1 MGLFGLGKYASSE
14 CCFMIFCTPTMQ
26 KAALYNMPPAL
37 QMKNTNENDSSNT
50 DSTMRYSP
58 PKHSKEFLRHLE
70 SVKSSW
76 PYNDVADKEDEDV
89 ADQTK
94 DNVLSNSEYGVYCTG
109 EPSIDPSR
117 MLKGISEDDQDWI

>member
-76 PYNDVADKEDEDV
+76 PYNDDADKEDEDV
-89 ADQTK
+89 ADQAK
-94 DNVLSNSEYGVYCTG
+94 DVLSNSEYGVYCTG

-117 MLKGISEDDQDWI
+117 MLQGLSEDDQDWI